1 MNTKQNFPNIQN
13 IQDHITRF
21 NDDMVAIRQ
30 DLHAHPE
37 LAYEEHRTAD
47 IVAKLL
53 KSWGYEVETQI
64 GKTGVVGQLKCG
76 SGVKTIGLRADFDAL
91 PIEEQTNLPYSSK
104 NAGKMHACGHDGH
117 TAMLLAAARY
127 LAESK
132 NFDGTVNL
140 IFQPAEEGYAGA
152 KAMID
157 DGLFQKYPCDK
168 IFSLHNWP
176 DAPIGYIG
184 SKVGTFMPSS
194 DTAKIIIH
202 GKGGHGALP
211 EKAIDPI
218 AIGGM
223 LITALQTIVSRNVP
237 PSEAAVVTIGSFHA
251 GFAANVIP
259 DTAEMLLTIR
269 CFTPQIRDLLQER
282 IETIAKAQA
291 ESFGATVEVIYKR
304 VYPPLVNHEAET
316 EFALDVA
323 QNAFGDTM
331 VNRNMPKVS
340 GSEDFAFMLEERPGS
355 YLMIGNG
362 KSAPLHNPEYNFTD
376 ALIPLGGS
384 YFAMLVESYLR

>member
-1 MNTKQNFPNIQN
+1 MSLKQNYPDFQAIK
-13 IQDHITRF
+13 DHISGF
-21 NDDMVAIRQ
+21 NDEMVAIRR

-47 IVAKLL
+47 IVATLL
-53 KSWGYEVETQI
+53 KSWGYEVETHI
-64 GKTGVVGQLKCG
+64 GKTGVVGKLKLG
-76 SGVKTIGLRADFDAL
+76 HSAKTIGLRADFDAL

-104 NAGKMHACGHDGH
+104 NGGKMHACGHDGH

-140 IFQPAEEGYAGA
+140 IFQPAEEGFAGA

-168 IFSLHNWP
+168 VFALHNWP
-176 DAPIGYIG
+176 DAPTGYMG
-184 SKVGTFMPSS
+184 SKSGTFMPSS

-218 AIGGM
+218 AIGGV
-223 LITALQTIVSRNVP
+223 LIGALQTIVSRNVP
-237 PSEAAVVTIGSFHA
+237 PSESAVVTIGSFHA

-269 CFTPQIRDLLQER
+269 CFTPEIRDLLQER
-282 IETIAKAQA
+282 IEKIAKSQA
-291 ESFGATVEVIYKR
+291 ECFGATADVIYKR

-323 QNAFGDTM
+323 KAAFSEKNVTG
-331 VNRNMPKVS
+331 NMPKVS
-340 GSEDFAFMLEERPGS
+340 GSEDFAFMLEERPGC

-362 KSAPLHNPEYNFTD
+362 ESAPLHNPKYNFND

-384 YFAMLVESYLR
+384 YFAMLTETYLR